1 LKLVCLKKGAIVI
14 KVLVVEDAVSELELI
29 VTILRDH
36 GYTAIRATNAKA
48 AMTHIMEQNPDVVI
62 TDVVLSEGISGFEF
76 CRLLRKNPVTKD
88 LPIIIC
94 SSKNKEFDRMW
105 GLKQGANVYVTKPFT
120 PAQLIEAVKSV
131 AF

>member
-1 LKLVCLKKGAIVI
+1 MI